1 MTSRVTPDGRP
12 PVPQGRQP
20 WSRFSARGPVGCPAA
35 GPAPVMRGF
44 SVRFVLLSR
53 PFAVG

>member
-12 PVPQGRQP
+12 PVPQGCQP